1 MNRPRWSLGPLL
13 GEARGS
19 LVTLAVLVGACM
31 FAALAG
37 PAQSLRAETQALH
50 HTMAGLSPV
59 VKVITATTDWQTF
72 TQQLSPGAPY
82 YLGATDLNSATA
94 ALARGFTHAGLPVGS
109 GAWVGLTSPLYPVM
123 SGAGPRTN
131 TGAPPK
137 LAVLGRPK
145 LASYARLTAGSFT
158 ASVPAGAV
166 PCAVSTATA
175 ARYGLRPG
183 SRLVLDAP
191 TGPVTL
197 AITGVVAARDPTS
210 TFWQSDGPAA
220 PLYNKP
226 LNAIP
231 YWSGSIIADPGQ
243 EVILER
249 VFGAS
254 SLGLTWEV
262 PLDPG
267 RLSASQVR
275 PVYNALNQATQTF
288 PPLGP
293 LSGASGAVTVSSPLT
308 SSLGTFL
315 DTEAEVD
322 TVLALLF
329 VSLIV
334 AGAAVIAV
342 AARMVTVRR
351 GPELTLLRARGAS
364 VAQLSAHLLQGT
376 AAVVLPAA
384 LLGIGL
390 AFAIE
395 TTAASSALGWSL
407 AVLVI
412 VVGLAGPP
420 VIAAVRHRRPGPPAS
435 AAQITAAGEAAPRRI
450 AVRRWVAE
458 ATACAAAIAG
468 LVVLH
473 DQGLP
478 GPGQTDLIL
487 AATPILVAVPVVLV
501 VLRLYPLAVRALLAV
516 AARASGATGFVALAQ
531 ASRNTAGGVLPVF
544 AVVLALSVAASAGM
558 IRDAVSRGENA
569 AAWAAT
575 GADVVITNRPG
586 LSPPAYDHVT
596 PAAVARIAA
605 VPGIRQTAVVWE
617 TSWSGP
623 GGQVITVLAVD
634 PARYAALTRTTPFPS
649 FPASELGPAGATSQP
664 ATASTIIPVVASPA
678 AAAFLGRPGGPA
690 GGLGR
695 PATVRLTTRQQGLG
709 PIRIRVTG
717 LLRSTPA
724 QPSGGGAWVIMPLR
738 TLPGAAGTPVPENLL
753 AAGTAISNQK
763 LTAAVNAVLPEAAVI
778 TRSAVLKSLTAAP
791 LSRSADLLMLL
802 TILAAAGLGLG
813 TVMMG
818 LALGAAQRRRTLAR
832 MTTMG
837 LDRPIGLVVTEAMP
851 AVLAA
856 AGAGLVCALVLPGL
870 VGPALNLAV
879 FTGSGEAVAVRPG
892 WAAIGLSAA
901 AVVVIAAAALA
912 GQTRALRRR
921 GVTSLLRAN

>member
-1 MNRPRWSLGPLL
+1 
-13 GEARGS
+13 
-19 LVTLAVLVGACM
+19 
-31 FAALAG
+31 
-37 PAQSLRAETQALH
+37 
-50 HTMAGLSPV
+50 MAGLSPL

-82 YLGATDLNSATA
+82 YLGAADLNRATA

-420 VIAAVRHRRPGPPAS
+420 VIAAVRHRRPGR
-435 AAQITAAGEAAPRRI
+435 PR
-450 AVRRWVAE
+450 
-458 ATACAAAIAG
+458 
-468 LVVLH
+468 
-473 DQGLP
+473 P
-478 GPGQTDLIL
+478 
-487 AATPILVAVPVVLV
+487 
-501 VLRLYPLAVRALLAV
+501 
-516 AARASGATGFVALAQ
+516 
-531 ASRNTAGGVLPVF
+531 
-544 AVVLALSVAASAGM
+544 
-558 IRDAVSRGENA
+558 
-569 AAWAAT
+569 
-575 GADVVITNRPG
+575 RP
-586 LSPPAYDHVT
+586 
-596 PAAVARIAA
+596 
-605 VPGIRQTAVVWE
+605 
-617 TSWSGP
+617 
-623 GGQVITVLAVD
+623 
-634 PARYAALTRTTPFPS
+634 
-649 FPASELGPAGATSQP
+649 
-664 ATASTIIPVVASPA
+664 
-678 AAAFLGRPGGPA
+678 
-690 GGLGR
+690 
-695 PATVRLTTRQQGLG
+695 
-709 PIRIRVTG
+709 
-717 LLRSTPA
+717 RS
-724 QPSGGGAWVIMPLR
+724 
-738 TLPGAAGTPVPENLL
+738 
-753 AAGTAISNQK
+753 
-763 LTAAVNAVLPEAAVI
+763 
-778 TRSAVLKSLTAAP
+778 
-791 LSRSADLLMLL
+791 
-802 TILAAAGLGLG
+802 
-813 TVMMG
+813 
-818 LALGAAQRRRTLAR
+818 
-832 MTTMG
+832 
-837 LDRPIGLVVTEAMP
+837 
-851 AVLAA
+851 
-856 AGAGLVCALVLPGL
+856 
-870 VGPALNLAV
+870 
-879 FTGSGEAVAVRPG
+879 
-892 WAAIGLSAA
+892 
-901 AVVVIAAAALA
+901 
-912 GQTRALRRR
+912 RRR
-921 GVTSLLRAN
+921 GRPPHGGSPSAAGSPRRPPARRPSPAWWSCTTRVCPGPARPT